1 MDLYIS
7 SMVLGA
13 IGFTAMALG
22 GLGSRGSHQ
31 ASAAGHAGGHAHPGA
46 AGPVHGLAHAHSHGA
61 GAARASHIQGTRAT
75 GGNVAGRAFWLIT
88 SPRFLFSLMLG
99 FGATGAML
107 HAVLPSAILPVAA
120 IAGAVVFER
129 LLVSPIWNF
138 AMRFASRPAATLE
151 TSVADEAVAVSG
163 FDANGQGIVSLELDG
178 QVLQIL
184 ATLTPQDRLL
194 GARVRAGQRL
204 RIDDVNAER
213 QTCTVSIL

>member
-13 IGFTAMALG
+13 VGFTAMALG
-22 GLGSRGSHQ
+22 GLGTRGGGTHHGG
-31 ASAAGHAGGHAHPGA
+31 AVTHGGHAHAHQGT
-46 AGPVHGLAHAHSHGA
+46 LAHGTHAH
-61 GAARASHIQGTRAT
+61 GTHALGSR
-75 GGNVAGRAFWLIT
+75 VSGRAFWLIT

-107 HAVLPSAILPVAA
+107 HSLLPGAILPGAA
-120 IAGAVVFER
+120 IVGAVAFER
-129 LLVSPIWNF
+129 LIVSPVWNF

-151 TSVADEAVAVSG
+151 SAVADEAVAVSA
-163 FDANGQGIVSLELDG
+163 FDDNGQGIVSLEVDG

-184 ATLTPQDRLL
+184 ATLLPQDRLL

-213 QTCTVSIL
+213 QTCTVSLL

>member
-22 GLGSRGSHQ
+22 GLGSRGGGHHGGGAHGHGGTTGHVHGVAHGHSH
-31 ASAAGHAGGHAHPGA
+31 AADGHVGHAHGSH
-46 AGPVHGLAHAHSHGA
+46 VHGSGM
-61 GAARASHIQGTRAT
+61 T
-75 GGNVAGRAFWLIT
+75 GRTFWLLT

-107 HAVLPSAILPVAA
+107 HAVLPGPALLAA
-120 IAGAVVFER
+120 AAVGAVAFER
-129 LLVSPIWNF
+129 FIVSPLWNF
-138 AMRFASRPAATLE
+138 TMRFASRPAATLE
-151 TSVADEAVAVSG
+151 SAVTDEAIAVSA
-163 FDANGQGIVSLELDG
+163 FDDHGQGIVSLELDG
-178 QVLQIL
+178 QMLQIL
-184 ATLTPQDRLL
+184 ATLQPQDRLL

-213 QTCTVSIL
+213 QTCTVSLL

>member
-22 GLGSRGSHQ
+22 GLGSRGHHGG
-31 ASAAGHAGGHAHPGA
+31 AVVRGHAGHTHSGGHSQGGH
-46 AGPVHGLAHAHSHGA
+46 VHATARHSTAQASGGL
-61 GAARASHIQGTRAT
+61 
-75 GGNVAGRAFWLIT
+75 AGRAFWLVT

-107 HAVLPSAILPVAA
+107 HSWLPGPLLLGAAV
-120 IAGAVVFER
+120 AGAVVFER
-129 LLVSPIWNF
+129 IIVSPVWNF

-151 TSVADEAVAVSG
+151 TAVADEAVAVSA
-163 FDANGQGIVSLELDG
+163 FDENGQGIVSLELDG

-184 ATLTPQDRLL
+184 ATLQPQDRLL
-194 GARVRAGQRL
+194 GSRVRAGQRL
-204 RIDDVNAER
+204 RIDDVNAAR
-213 QTCTVSIL
+213 QTCIVSIL

>member
-13 IGFTAMALG
+13 VGFTAMALG
-22 GLGSRGSHQ
+22 GLGNRGHHG
-31 ASAAGHAGGHAHPGA
+31 AAPGHA
-46 AGPVHGLAHAHSHGA
+46 HGLAHGHTHAGHGA
-61 GAARASHIQGTRAT
+61 QAHGSHAHT
-75 GGNVAGRAFWLIT
+75 GGSAGRAFWTIT

-107 HAVLPSAILPVAA
+107 HSVLPAPLLLGAA
-120 IAGAVVFER
+120 AVGAVAFER
-129 LLVSPIWNF
+129 LIVSPLWNF
-138 AMRFASRPAATLE
+138 TMRFASRPAATLE
-151 TSVADEAVAVSG
+151 SAVADEAVAVSA
-163 FDANGQGIVSLELDG
+163 FDENGQGIVSLELDG

-184 ATLTPQDRLL
+184 ATLQPQDRVL

>member
-22 GLGSRGSHQ
+22 GLGSRGGHQ
-31 ASAAGHAGGHAHPGA
+31 GAVAHGGGHAHGGA
-46 AGPVHGLAHAHSHGA
+46 AGGGHVHGLAHAHSHA
-61 GAARASHIQGTRAT
+61 GMAARASHTL
-75 GGNVAGRAFWLIT
+75 GGRVTGRAFWLVT

-99 FGATGAML
+99 FGATGTML
-107 HAVLPSAILPVAA
+107 HSLLPGVILPGVAVV
-120 IAGAVVFER
+120 GAVAFER
-129 LLVSPIWNF
+129 FLVSPIWNF
-138 AMRFASRPAATLE
+138 AMRFASRPAQTLE
-151 TSVADEAVAVSG
+151 SAVADEAVAVSS
-163 FDANGQGIVSLELDG
+163 FDDNGQGIVSLEVDG

-184 ATLTPQDRLL
+184 ATLQPQDRLL

-213 QTCTVSIL
+213 QTCTVSVL

>member
-22 GLGSRGSHQ
+22 GLGSRGGGHHGTATGHAHGLTHGHSH
-31 ASAAGHAGGHAHPGA
+31 AGHAAH
-46 AGPVHGLAHAHSHGA
+46 VAHAHGSHA
-61 GAARASHIQGTRAT
+61 GHAQSSGT
-75 GGNVAGRAFWLIT
+75 VGRSFWLIT

-107 HAVLPSAILPVAA
+107 HSVLPAPLLLGAA
-120 IAGAVVFER
+120 AVGAVAFER
-129 LLVSPIWNF
+129 LIVSPLWNF
-138 AMRFASRPAATLE
+138 TMRFASRPAATLE
-151 TSVADEAVAVSG
+151 SSVADEAVAVSA
-163 FDANGQGIVSLELDG
+163 FDDNGQGIVSLELDG

-184 ATLTPQDRLL
+184 ATLQPQDRVL
-194 GARVRAGQRL
+194 GSRVRAGQRL

>member
-13 IGFTAMALG
+13 VGFTAMALG
-22 GLGSRGSHQ
+22 GLGSRGGGGH
-31 ASAAGHAGGHAHPGA
+31 AVGHAHAGGAGHAHGVGHSHSHSQA
-46 AGPVHGLAHAHSHGA
+46 ATVARGSHSHGG
-61 GAARASHIQGTRAT
+61 GAT
-75 GGNVAGRAFWLIT
+75 GRAFWLVT

-107 HAVLPSAILPVAA
+107 HSVLPGPILLGAA
-120 IAGAVVFER
+120 ALGAVVFER
-129 LLVSPIWNF
+129 IVVSPVWNF
-138 AMRFASRPAATLE
+138 AMRFASREATTLE
-151 TSVADEAVAVSG
+151 TAVSDEAVAVSA

-184 ATLTPQDRLL
+184 ATLQAQDRLL

>member
-22 GLGSRGSHQ
+22 GLGSRGHHGG
-31 ASAAGHAGGHAHPGA
+31 AVVRGHAGHTHSGGHSQGGH
-46 AGPVHGLAHAHSHGA
+46 VHATARHSTAQASGGL
-61 GAARASHIQGTRAT
+61 
-75 GGNVAGRAFWLIT
+75 AGRAFWLVT

-107 HAVLPSAILPVAA
+107 HSWLPAPLLLGAAV
-120 IAGAVVFER
+120 AGAVVFER
-129 LLVSPIWNF
+129 IIVSPVWNF

-151 TSVADEAVAVSG
+151 TAVADEAVAVSA
-163 FDANGQGIVSLELDG
+163 FDENGQGIVSLELDG

-184 ATLTPQDRLL
+184 ATLQPQDRLL
-194 GARVRAGQRL
+194 GSRVRAGQRL
-204 RIDDVNAER
+204 RIDDVNAAR
-213 QTCTVSIL
+213 QTCIVSIL

>member
-13 IGFTAMALG
+13 VGFTAMALG
-22 GLGSRGSHQ
+22 GLGSRGGGGGHHG
-31 ASAAGHAGGHAHPGA
+31 ASGHSLGLVRGHAHAGHGAHTHGSHAGHTHTGA
-46 AGPVHGLAHAHSHGA
+46 A
-61 GAARASHIQGTRAT
+61 
-75 GGNVAGRAFWLIT
+75 AGRAFWLVT

-107 HAVLPSAILPVAA
+107 HAVLPAPLLLGAA
-120 IAGAVVFER
+120 AVGAVAFER
-129 LLVSPIWNF
+129 LLVTPLWNLT
-138 AMRFASRPAATLE
+138 MRFASRPAATLE
-151 TSVADEAVAVSG
+151 SAVADEAVAVSA
-163 FDANGQGIVSLELDG
+163 FDDNGQGIVSLELDG

-184 ATLTPQDRLL
+184 ATLQPQDRVL

-213 QTCTVSIL
+213 QTCTVSLL

>member
-22 GLGSRGSHQ
+22 GLGSRGGHQ
-31 ASAAGHAGGHAHPGA
+31 GAVAHGGGHAHGGA
-46 AGPVHGLAHAHSHGA
+46 AGGGHVHGLVHTHSHA
-61 GAARASHIQGTRAT
+61 GMAARASHTL
-75 GGNVAGRAFWLIT
+75 GGRVTGRAFWLVT

-99 FGATGAML
+99 FGATGTML
-107 HAVLPSAILPVAA
+107 HSLLPGVILPGVA
-120 IAGAVVFER
+120 IVGAVAFER
-129 LLVSPIWNF
+129 FLVSPIWNF
-138 AMRFASRPAATLE
+138 AMRFASRPAETLE
-151 TSVADEAVAVSG
+151 SAVADEAVAVSS
-163 FDANGQGIVSLELDG
+163 FDANGQGIVSLEVDG

-184 ATLTPQDRLL
+184 ATLQPQDRLL

-213 QTCTVSIL
+213 QTCTVSVL

>member
-22 GLGSRGSHQ
+22 GLGSRGHQ
-31 ASAAGHAGGHAHPGA
+31 GGGARGHGGHAHAGGHGA
-46 AGPVHGLAHAHSHGA
+46 GHTHGVTVGHSH
-61 GAARASHIQGTRAT
+61 ARSSASASHTQGSFS
-75 GGNVAGRAFWLIT
+75 GRAFWLIT

-107 HAVLPSAILPVAA
+107 RSVLPGPVLLAA
-120 IAGAVVFER
+120 AAVGAVVFER
-129 LLVSPIWNF
+129 IVVSPVWNF
-138 AMRFASRPAATLE
+138 AMRFASRPAETLE
-151 TSVADEAVAVSG
+151 SAVADEAVAVSS
-163 FDANGQGIVSLELDG
+163 FDDNGQGIVSLELDG

-184 ATLTPQDRLL
+184 ATLQPQDRLL
-194 GARVRAGQRL
+194 GSRVRAGQRL
-204 RIDDVNAER
+204 RIDDVNAAR

>member
-22 GLGSRGSHQ
+22 GLGSRGGGGHHGATGGSH
-31 ASAAGHAGGHAHPGA
+31 SHGLVHGHSHAGHG
-46 AGPVHGLAHAHSHGA
+46 AHAHGGHGGRVHA
-61 GAARASHIQGTRAT
+61 GA
-75 GGNVAGRAFWLIT
+75 AGRAFWLVT

-107 HAVLPSAILPVAA
+107 HSALPAPLLLGAAAV
-120 IAGAVVFER
+120 GAVVFER
-129 LLVSPIWNF
+129 LIVSPLWNLS
-138 AMRFASRPAATLE
+138 MRFASRPAETLE
-151 TSVADEAVAVSG
+151 SSVADEAVAVSS
-163 FDANGQGIVSLELDG
+163 FDDNGQGIVSLELDG

-184 ATLTPQDRLL
+184 ATLQPQDRVL
-194 GARVRAGQRL
+194 GAKVRAGQRL

>member
-22 GLGSRGSHQ
+22 GLGSRGGGH
-31 ASAAGHAGGHAHPGA
+31 HAGT
-46 AGPVHGLAHAHSHGA
+46 AGHSHGLLHGHSHA
-61 GAARASHIQGTRAT
+61 GHGAHGHGSHAGHGHTGAA
-75 GGNVAGRAFWLIT
+75 AGRTFWLIT

-107 HAVLPSAILPVAA
+107 HSVLPAPLLLGAA
-120 IAGAVVFER
+120 ALGAVAFER
-129 LLVSPIWNF
+129 FLVSPLWNF
-138 AMRFASRPAATLE
+138 TMRFASRPAETLE
-151 TSVADEAVAVSG
+151 SSVTDEAVAVSA
-163 FDANGQGIVSLELDG
+163 FDDNGQGIVSLELDG

-184 ATLTPQDRLL
+184 ATLQPQDRVL
-194 GARVRAGQRL
+194 GSRVRAGQRL